1 MTIPII
7 ESLKEFKDFSVEE
20 DKQRLVMQLLV
31 TQRVRHMISSASEL
45 KLAVKGP
52 NPLQASRCSRH

>member
-31 TQRVRHMISSASEL
+31 TQRVRHMISSASEI
-45 KLAVKGP
+45 KLAVKSL
-52 NPLQASRCSRH
+52 NPLQAWREE

>member
-45 KLAVKGP
+45 KLTVKSL
-52 NPLQASRCSRH
+52 NPLQARREE